1 VPLNV
6 SVGEGRYRIEL
17 ECLQIGK
24 DRLFII
30 TSAKEG
36 HIGAVT
42 LIEKKGLQ
50 TLSKQGHRDDIV
62 SQSVAEIL
70 HRALGEDIAVVC
82 GIHIDHATKEEIETL
97 VTNAQQCATYYLK
110 ELNDE

>member
-1 VPLNV
+1 MFL

-17 ECLQIGK
+17 RTYPVGR

-30 TSAKEG
+30 TSTEEG

-42 LIEKKGLQ
+42 LAENKSLQ
-50 TLSKQGHRDDIV
+50 TIGKPGHRDDVV

-82 GIHIDHATKEEIETL
+82 GIHIDHATKKEIEIL
-97 VTNAQQCATYYLK
+97 VANAQQCARDYLK
-110 ELNDE
+110 ESHYE

>member
-1 VPLNV
+1 MHL

-17 ECLQIGK
+17 RCLQIGK

-42 LIEKKGLQ
+42 VAEKRGLQ
-50 TLSKQGHRDDIV
+50 TIGRSGHRDDVV

-82 GIHIDHATKEEIETL
+82 GIHIDHATREEIGIL
-97 VTNAQQCATYYLK
+97 VSNAQQCAIDYLEEK
-110 ELNDE
+110 DAKR